1 MAQLRDCRG
10 DRLSRQ
16 GAVARSLR
24 CTAGGRF
31 LAFPQAN
38 REGAFMRVA
47 LVTEYYFPHLGG
59 VTEHVYNL
67 AKLLNHWG
75 HPTIVITAH
84 MTVPSRDADTGE
96 DDEDA
101 PFVRRIGRSRV
112 IYSAGSFARVTTG
125 IGLRRQVRQILQDE
139 QIDVVHVH
147 GGLAPVLG
155 LVAPLAAQDLDIPAV
170 ATFHSWFARSA
181 LLGVFRR
188 TLQRRLDRH
197 AAAIAVSQ
205 PVVEAHSRY
214 LKAAWQIIPN
224 GVDTDF
230 FRPQDRPSAYGSRPP
245 ELLFLG
251 RLDPR
256 NGLDTI
262 LAAMPAVLVRVPD
275 VRLTIAGDGPLRP
288 VYERMAKSASR
299 QVTFVGRVNGNRP
312 AYYSRAD
319 LYLCPTT
326 MASFGVTLLEAMA
339 CGTPLV
345 VSDITGFRELVGG
358 GDEAVMVHKH
368 DPAAW
373 AEAIVGLLGDERRRS
388 AMRAAGLT
396 KSEGFAW
403 PRIAEQVMEV
413 YRRVLEC

>member
-1 MAQLRDCRG
+1 
-10 DRLSRQ
+10 
-16 GAVARSLR
+16 
-24 CTAGGRF
+24 
-31 LAFPQAN
+31 
-38 REGAFMRVA
+38 MRIA

-67 AKLLNHWG
+67 AKLLNQWG
-75 HPTIVITAH
+75 HPTTVITAH
-84 MTVPSRDADTGE
+84 MAEPSHGADPVE
-96 DDEDA
+96 DSGDA
-101 PFVRRIGRSRV
+101 PFVRRIGHSRV

-125 IGLRRQVRQILQDE
+125 VRLRRQVQQILRDE
-139 QIDVVHVH
+139 KIDIVHVH

-155 LVAPLAAQDLDIPAV
+155 LVAPSAAHELDIPAV
-170 ATFHSWFARSA
+170 ATFHSWFKSSA
-181 LLGVFRR
+181 LLGMFRGP
-188 TLQRRLDRH
+188 LQKRLDRH

-205 PVVEAHSRY
+205 PVVEAHARY
-214 LKAAWQIIPN
+214 LKADWQIIPN

-230 FRPQDRPSAYGSRPP
+230 FRPQERFSTSAGRAP

-262 LAAMPAVLVRVPD
+262 LAAMPAVLARVPD
-275 VRLTIAGDGPLRP
+275 ARLTIAGDGPLRR
-288 VYERMAKSASR
+288 VYERMAKPTGS

-312 AYYSRAD
+312 TYYSQAD

-339 CGTPLV
+339 CGTPLL

-358 GDEAVMVHKH
+358 GNEAVMVHKD

-373 AEAIVGLLGDERRRS
+373 ADAIVDLLGDESRRR
-388 AMRAAGLT
+388 AMGAAGLD
-396 KSEGFAW
+396 KSERFAW
-403 PRIAEQVMEV
+403 PRIAEQVIEV
-413 YRRVLEC
+413 YRRVLA